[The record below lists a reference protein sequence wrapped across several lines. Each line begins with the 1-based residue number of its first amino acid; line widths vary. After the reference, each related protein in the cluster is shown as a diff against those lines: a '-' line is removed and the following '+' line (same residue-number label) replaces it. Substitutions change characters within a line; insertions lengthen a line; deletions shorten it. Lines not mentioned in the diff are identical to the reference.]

1 MAVLTVAVCNGIT
14 CFRLQSSSEHSY
26 RVWKKNHKIPSG
38 KRLHSYG
45 KSPFL
50 MGKSTISMAI
60 FNSNFDTT
68 RGYVRST
75 ETQDQ
80 KWALYKLETWNILK
94 HVNIMSRAAHK
105 LFNYDTTIRL
115 YRTWYGMVVK
125 FDEVWVSVPKSPSC
139 IGQQFTS
146 SKLLWWLIYAYI

>member
-1 MAVLTVAVCNGIT
+1 MALLVSDSRAPVNTVIESEKKATRYPLVNVYIAMENHHFQWENPLFLWPFSIAILTQPEGMFDLQKLRIRNGHFT
-14 CFRLQSSSEHSY
+14 SSKH
-26 RVWKKNHKIPSG
+26 
-38 KRLHSYG
+38 
-45 KSPFL
+45 
-50 MGKSTISMAI
+50 
-60 FNSNFDTT
+60 
-68 RGYVRST
+68 
-75 ETQDQ
+75 ET
-80 KWALYKLETWNILK
+80 YWNMSIY
-94 HVNIMSRAAHK
+94 VNIMSRAAHK